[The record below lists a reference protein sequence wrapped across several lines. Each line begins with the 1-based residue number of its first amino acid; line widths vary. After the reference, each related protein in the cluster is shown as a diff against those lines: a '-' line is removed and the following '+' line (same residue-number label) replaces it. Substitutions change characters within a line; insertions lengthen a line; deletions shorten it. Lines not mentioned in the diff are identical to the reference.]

1 MSEKRPKLTFDPN
14 VPTEVVLLDNKPFW
28 SGESYDKT
36 SYGWGVKVDGEEMTV
51 FATEYLNGSLMKYG
65 KGDKLTITK
74 EVKDDKTQW
83 NVVPDESAM
92 TSRQEIQKNG
102 KMDEAPTQEY
112 WENKDDLRQY
122 QISRGQAWNLAF
134 ASLEI
139 CPVKDGNKK
148 AKWDTLR
155 KEVSIRANQ
164 ILAAMTDYFKSA
176 RDHLELADSIPH
188 LENVWRKYA
197 GKWQREMT
205 EDEYETLAAIAGD
218 IKDILIKETEELS
231 QEDIVQEVDNSV
243 SPSDELF

>member
-14 VPTEVVLLDNKPFW
+14 VPTEIVMMDNKPFW
-28 SGESYDKT
+28 SGESFEKM

-51 FATEYLNGSLMKYG
+51 FATEYLNGILSKYG
-65 KGDKLTITK
+65 KGDKLTVIK
-74 EVKDDKTQW
+74 QVQNDKTEW
-83 NVVPDESAM
+83 NVIPDEDAM
-92 TSRQEIQKNG
+92 TSRQNIQKNG
-102 KMDEAPTQEY
+102 KLDEAPTKQY
-112 WENKDDLRQY
+112 WESKDDLRQY

-148 AKWDTLR
+148 AKWDTIR
-155 KEVSIRANQ
+155 KEVSVRANQ
-164 ILAAMTDYFKSA
+164 ILASMTDYFKSA

-218 IKDILIKETEELS
+218 IKEILIKETEELS